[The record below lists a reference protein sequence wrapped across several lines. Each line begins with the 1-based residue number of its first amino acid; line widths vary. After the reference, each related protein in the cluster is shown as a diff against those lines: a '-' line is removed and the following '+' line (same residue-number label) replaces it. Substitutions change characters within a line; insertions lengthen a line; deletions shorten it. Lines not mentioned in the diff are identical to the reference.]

1 MFFNGRHGLSFVAH
15 HCGECKNSTV
25 VCKSVY
31 CSPHQYDCFFLYT
44 APFPLKGISC
54 WFSSNNIAPSNVSLT
69 LDDSPII
76 LMALCCVLSVISS
89 THSSNVFPFLF
100 QQLSEEVID
109 IIVLSILVGGGLPM
123 PILPFR
129 SCLGTNITVYLPGY
143 LAISSSN

>member
-31 CSPHQYDCFFLYT
+31 CSPYQYDCFFLYT

-76 LMALCCVLSVISS
+76 LMALCRVLSVISS

-109 IIVLSILVGGGLPM
+109 IFSFIDIGGWWVANANTALQVLIRHKYNGVFICIFGNFLK
-123 PILPFR
+123 
-129 SCLGTNITVYLPGY
+129 
-143 LAISSSN
+143 